1 MNVNKYDF
9 IIIDFPDPSNFSVG
23 KLYTNSFY
31 KEIKRALL
39 PNGAFVV
46 QSTSPYVAR
55 KSFWC
60 VNNTMTSVGF
70 KTLPYHVYVPS
81 FGEWGYVLGFNN
93 LSNQVA
99 YLPKD
104 LKFYDNRQFAEMLH
118 FPADMQ
124 IVPTEVN
131 KLNNQILI
139 HYFEDE
145 WGRVQ

>member
-1 MNVNKYDF
+1 
-9 IIIDFPDPSNFSVG
+9 SVG

-31 KEIKRALL
+31 REIKRALL
-39 PNGAFVV
+39 PQGAFVV

-60 VNNTMTSVGF
+60 VNNTMASVGF

-81 FGEWGYVLGFNN
+81 FGEWGYVLGFND
-93 LSNQVA
+93 LSTQVDF
-99 YLPKD
+99 LPQQ
-104 LKFYDNRQFAEMLH
+104 LKFYNNQQFAEMVH
-118 FPADMQ
+118 FPTDMQ
-124 IVPTEVN
+124 MVPTEVN